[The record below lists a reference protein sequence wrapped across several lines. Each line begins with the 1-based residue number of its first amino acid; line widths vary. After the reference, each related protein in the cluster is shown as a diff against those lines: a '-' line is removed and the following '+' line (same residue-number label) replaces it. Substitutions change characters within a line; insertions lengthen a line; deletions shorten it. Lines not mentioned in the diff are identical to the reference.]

1 MKILFC
7 MPNGQVKDTFMTK
20 ANIEK
25 LNALGE
31 VYYNETTEDFTQE
44 EYAEKIK
51 DMDAVIIGWKSPV
64 LDEKVLANANK
75 LKVVAHLAGSV
86 APFFCEEVFNR
97 GIRVICGNEDMAQS
111 VAEGVIAYILAYN
124 REICKYQ
131 TGLKEH
137 GTWKPATFETL
148 SLVRKTVGIV
158 SYGAIPKYLAKM
170 LYGFDC
176 NILVYSRGDL
186 GDELKKYNMTQVSLE
201 ELFAQSDI
209 ISLQTAL
216 NQYTVDMF
224 DKKYLSLIKDGA
236 LLVNTARAKIIK
248 EEDLICELKTG
259 RFGAILDVYTTEPLP
274 TDNPYRDMPNVFMMP
289 HMAGPT
295 NECRSILANTMI
307 TEIPKI
313 LAGEPSIH
321 EVDLKKFQSMS
332 RPM

>member
-7 MPNGQVKDTFMTK
+7 MPVGSVRDTFLTP
-20 ANIEK
+20 ANKEK
-25 LNALGE
+25 LDALGE
-31 VYYNETTEDFTQE
+31 VFYNETEKDFTQE
-44 EYAEKIK
+44 EYAEKIVDK
-51 DMDAVIIGWKSPV
+51 DVVIIGWKSPV
-64 LDEKVLANANK
+64 LDEKVLAKANK

-86 APFFCEEVFNR
+86 APFLCEEVFAR
-97 GIRVICGNEDMAQS
+97 GIKVICGNEDMAQS
-111 VAEGVIAYILAYN
+111 VAEGVVAYILAYN

-131 TGLKEH
+131 IELKEH
-137 GTWKPATFETL
+137 GTWKPNTFETL

-201 ELFAQSDI
+201 ELFAKSDI

-216 NQYTVDMF
+216 NQYTIDMF

-248 EEDLICELKTG
+248 EEDLIAELKTG
-259 RFGAILDVYTTEPLP
+259 RFSAILDVYTTEPLP
-274 TDNPYRDMPNVFMMP
+274 CDNPYRDMPNVFMMP

-307 TEIPKI
+307 TEIPKMI
-313 LAGEPSIH
+313 AGEDSIH
-321 EVDLKKFQSMS
+321 LVSLDKFKSMT